1 MLESL
6 RNTIR
11 DNKVFEKL
19 KEEVQIEELSKDD
32 YKAYQEKKQEQ
43 K

>member
-1 MLESL
+1 
-6 RNTIR
+6 
-11 DNKVFEKL
+11 VFEKL
-19 KEEVQIEELSKDD
+19 KDEVQIEELSKDD